1 MTKDLYINIKG
12 YKKFTED
19 VLDSMQGDP
28 TSIWGAI
35 RGTIMSGINMLM
47 LDKNSP
53 EYSQALANF
62 SGNNTVIMTQL
73 SSAKNFIT
81 KEVGVAGEDASKAG
95 SQLLNWFTGKLGGLK
110 ETLGII
116 FNTIVN
122 TIAKA
127 ARASFSFLKGIF
139 DAFKD
144 PNSGGVWQFLKTNN
158 FLGFPAST
166 WLIWGTIAAFCIIV
180 FTKFVKWLKRKK
192 TDNPQQQTQESLE
205 QYLSSDCLLFEQMR
219 FTEGVSETIYKK
231 AGQSAMDLNKETE
244 GAESGSFFWKTI
256 KTISIILLSALG
268 IYACLMATAN
278 GYLPEYGTG
287 PGGSGVKAAANSL
300 VKSTVVNTA
309 DAGKMFSKMG
319 R

>member
-116 FNTIVN
+116 FNTIV
-122 TIAKA
+122 
-127 ARASFSFLKGIF
+127 
-139 DAFKD
+139 D
-144 PNSGGVWQFLKTNN
+144 
-158 FLGFPAST
+158 
-166 WLIWGTIAAFCIIV
+166 
-180 FTKFVKWLKRKK
+180 RK
-192 TDNPQQQTQESLE
+192 S
-205 QYLSSDCLLFEQMR
+205 
-219 FTEGVSETIYKK
+219 
-231 AGQSAMDLNKETE
+231 
-244 GAESGSFFWKTI
+244 
-256 KTISIILLSALG
+256 
-268 IYACLMATAN
+268 
-278 GYLPEYGTG
+278 
-287 PGGSGVKAAANSL
+287 
-300 VKSTVVNTA
+300 VV
-309 DAGKMFSKMG
+309 
-319 R
+319 